1 MSKRPPLD
9 PPPVSMDSW
18 GRSLKGLDL
27 SDPNDKA
34 FNLVCHV
41 ENCVCVFF
49 SVPLTPSLHRS
60 SNRPHYIGIEDDA
73 DGADEEALE
82 RENEDGVE
90 GLAD

>member
-9 PPPVSMDSW
+9 PPPVSMDSR

-34 FNLVCHV
+34 
-41 ENCVCVFF
+41 
-49 SVPLTPSLHRS
+49 RS
-60 SNRPHYIGIEDDA
+60 SNRPHCIGIEDDA

-90 GLAD
+90 GPAD